1 MHFVRLL
8 NLLRSPK
15 PHPNRSA
22 SSRITMMAATSS
34 NFAASTIDLGE
45 TKSVADANPEL
56 VRELNSL
63 ATKFLADTEAVV
75 PIRNP

>member
-1 MHFVRLL
+1 
-8 NLLRSPK
+8 
-15 PHPNRSA
+15 
-22 SSRITMMAATSS
+22 MMAATSS